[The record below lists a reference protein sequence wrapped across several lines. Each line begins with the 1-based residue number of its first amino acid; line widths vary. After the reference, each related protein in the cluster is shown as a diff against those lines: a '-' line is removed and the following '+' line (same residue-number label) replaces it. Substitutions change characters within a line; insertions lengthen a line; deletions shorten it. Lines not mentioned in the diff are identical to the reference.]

1 MRASTFLPFT
11 ISLAIAHVLPR
22 ASLWQP
28 AVGAKIQMMIT
39 GYPNLSQPLQ
49 PSGVGIWD
57 MDLFD
62 TPASTISTM
71 KSHGIKVI
79 CYYSAGTAE
88 NWRPDYKDFTAA
100 DLGAAL
106 PDWQGENYV
115 DVRSENVL
123 NIMKKR
129 IQMASEKGC
138 DALDPD
144 NMGKLSSIF
153 LLTVILILMQDE

>member
-1 MRASTFLPFT
+1 MRTSTLLPFT
-11 ISLAIAHVLPR
+11 VSLAVANVIPR

-39 GYPNLSQPLQ
+39 GYPDLSKTLE

-57 MDLFD
+57 VDLFD
-62 TPASTISTM
+62 TPASTISKM
-71 KSHGIKVI
+71 KAQGIKII

-88 NWRPDYKDFTAA
+88 NWRPDYSNFTAA
-100 DLGAAL
+100 DLGASL

-115 DVRSENVL
+115 DVRSENVF
-123 NIMKKR
+123 NIMKRR

-144 NMGKLSSIF
+144 NMGKL
-153 LLTVILILMQDE
+153 LWCPL